1 MLPSFQDDALLI
13 TLLLD
18 CKIPRNG
25 YSIFWQRFIPT
36 HSQTQTN
43 KAARMLKSAQT
54 LSAIPEVPISE
65 ISGCD
70 GENLCHIY
78 MEAQIFSP
86 DSKHFIV
93 HSGSTPHGTH
103 DPTKHVYYRCDID
116 DDFSLHPMT
125 DRLQVTC
132 PAISPDGKFFYYIV
146 TNWQRHDHGAPIE
159 LRRKNLD
166 GSDDII
172 ITAIPGRL
180 PGSNL
185 LLGEVYPLS
194 TISSDGQR
202 LATRIALFST
212 RTQCWTY
219 ALVVFCLDQGD
230 YFISFSDPEYVNA
243 HPQYSRS
250 LDPVES
256 HDIMLQHNHAH
267 QHDNKRLLDALR
279 AKGVSLAPR
288 AAGTDIHVICDDG
301 THLRD
306 LPFGRS
312 ATEMALGH
320 QCWVGRSN
328 WIIVQCKQWA
338 QPHFINNVPSPF
350 QNPVPDIGV
359 YLFAAQPME
368 RFDHLGVNTPD
379 MHRLPLCT
387 HAPDNW
393 FGHFGGDIE
402 GRRIIVDAMNPE
414 RQLSRLYLIRLGNL
428 DQGETPGPDDW
439 KLLGDC
445 LTSNKGPNYGIEH
458 SHPFLSPD
466 GRYAFFNSNV
476 SGILRPYVADL
487 KNLDF

>member
-1 MLPSFQDDALLI
+1 
-13 TLLLD
+13 
-18 CKIPRNG
+18 
-25 YSIFWQRFIPT
+25 
-36 HSQTQTN
+36 
-43 KAARMLKSAQT
+43 MLKSAQA

-65 ISGCD
+65 IGGCD

-103 DPTKHVYYRCDID
+103 DPTKHIYYRCDIE

-146 TNWQRHDHGAPIE
+146 TNWQRHGHGAPIE
-159 LRRKNLD
+159 LRRRNLD

-219 ALVVFCLDQGD
+219 ALVVFNLDQGD
-230 YFISFSDPEYVNA
+230 YFISFNDAEYVNA

-250 LDPVES
+250 LDPDES

-279 AKGVSLAPR
+279 AKAKPGQSVSLAPR

-301 THLRD
+301 SHLRD

-368 RFDHLGVNTPD
+368 RMDHLGVNTPD
-379 MHRLPLCT
+379 VHRLPLCN

-402 GRRIIVDAMNPE
+402 GRRFIVDAMNPE
-414 RQLSRLYLIRLGNL
+414 RQLSRLYLFRLGNL

-466 GRYAFFNSNV
+466 SRYAFFNSNV
-476 SGILRPYVADL
+476 SGVLRPYVADL

>member
-279 AKGVSLAPR
+279 AKGASLAPR

-445 LTSNKGPNYGIEH
+445 LTGNKGPNYGIEH

>member
-1 MLPSFQDDALLI
+1 
-13 TLLLD
+13 
-18 CKIPRNG
+18 
-25 YSIFWQRFIPT
+25 
-36 HSQTQTN
+36 
-43 KAARMLKSAQT
+43 MLKNAQK
-54 LSAIPEVPISE
+54 LSALPEVPISE
-65 ISGCD
+65 IGGCD

-78 MEAQIFSP
+78 MEAQVFSP

-93 HSGSTPHGTH
+93 HSGSTPHGGH
-103 DPTKHVYYRCDID
+103 DPAKHVYYRCDID

-125 DRLQVTC
+125 ECPEVTC
-132 PAISPDGKFFYYIV
+132 PAISPDGRFFYYIV
-146 TNWQRHDHGAPIE
+146 TNSRRHGHGAPVE
-159 LRRKNLD
+159 LRRRNLD

-172 ITAIPGRL
+172 VAAIPGRL

-185 LLGEVYPLS
+185 LLGDVYSLS
-194 TISSDGQR
+194 TISSDGRR
-202 LATRIALFST
+202 LATRIALFSSM
-212 RTQCWTY
+212 TQCWTF
-219 ALVVFCLDQGD
+219 ALVVFNLDRGD
-230 YFISFSDPEYVNA
+230 YFISFNDAEYPNM

-256 HDIMLQHNHAH
+256 HDIMLQQNHAH
-267 QHDNKRLLDALR
+267 RHDNKRILDDIQ
-279 AKGVSLAPR
+279 AKAKAGQPVSLMPR
-288 AAGTDIHVICDDG
+288 AAGADIHVLCDDG

-312 ATEMALGH
+312 ATEMELGH
-320 QCWVGRSN
+320 QCWAGRSN
-328 WIIVQCKQWA
+328 WIIGQCKQWA
-338 QPHFINNVPSPF
+338 EPYFINNVPSPF

-368 RFDHLGVNTPD
+368 RVDHLGVNTPG
-379 MHRLPLCT
+379 MHRIPLCT

-393 FGHFGGDIE
+393 FGHFGTDSE
-402 GRRIIVDAMNPE
+402 GRLLIVDAMNPE
-414 RQLSRLYLIRLGNL
+414 QQLSRLYLLRLGNF
-428 DQGETPGPDDW
+428 DRGDVPTADDW

-476 SGILRPYVADL
+476 SSILRPYVADL